1 MNIIIKLLNYIALIY
16 GAITTSFVVAQP
28 IEKYVVGVENIEYLP
43 YYDGSGTNKLDYYG
57 FSRDLLEMF
66 ADKQGIKLE
75 FYSLPIPRLY
85 KEFIEHHHVD
95 FKYPDNPN
103 WQVGYK
109 QTLNTAINYSEP
121 SLVTHTGIASLKQ
134 NITLKDCKSLAKVRG
149 FTLQGLNEL
158 TTKLSLKVVETDNVI
173 EMIYLLYKERID
185 CIYISHDVLEYNLG
199 AFFDTTVPVY
209 FQHHLP
215 VDEQAFLLSTI
226 NYPKLVEK
234 FNAFLKNNQQKI
246 NALKLKHKII
256 IE

>member
-1 MNIIIKLLNYIALIY
+1 MFNYLALTYGFLTADLAFAEPIK
-16 GAITTSFVVAQP
+16 
-28 IEKYVVGVENIEYLP
+28 KYVVGVENIEYLP
-43 YYDGSGTNKLDYYG
+43 YYDGSGTNKVDYYG
-57 FSRDLLEMF
+57 YSRELLEMF

-109 QTLNTAINYSEP
+109 QALNTAINYSEP

-158 TTKLSLKVVETDNVI
+158 TTKPALKVVETDNVI

-185 CIYISHDVLEYNLG
+185 CIYISHDVLQYNIEE
-199 AFFDTTVPVY
+199 FFDTTVPVY
-209 FQHHLP
+209 FQHQLP

-226 NYPKLVEK
+226 NYPNLVKK
-234 FNAFLKNNQQKI
+234 FNAFLKNNK
-246 NALKLKHKII
+246 NKVKELKQKHKLI